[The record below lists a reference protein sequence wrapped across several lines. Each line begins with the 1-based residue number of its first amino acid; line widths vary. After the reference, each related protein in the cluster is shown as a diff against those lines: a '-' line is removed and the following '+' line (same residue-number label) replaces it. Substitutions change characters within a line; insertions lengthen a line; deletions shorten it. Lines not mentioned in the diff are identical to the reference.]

1 MLAPDQNQP
10 SNRVEEL
17 LRDHRELVEYLE
29 SANSLL
35 LRDRVESAFA
45 KTLLIA
51 AASYFEVRLTQ
62 MIIDLYLEMTQG
74 VAELAEFVKRQ
85 AIGRRFAQ
93 LFQWGSDESP
103 SRNANSFYILF
114 GDGFSAHMKQRVQ
127 KDRDFDE
134 SVKAFLEIG
143 NLRNQLVH
151 GDYADFQLNKTV
163 EDIYSLYTKA
173 GRFVDEFPDGIRQL
187 TGRQNPPQV
196 VDVPRVT
203 R

>member
-1 MLAPDQNQP
+1 MPALHQDPP

-29 SANSLL
+29 SGNSLL
-35 LRDRVESAFA
+35 LRDRAESAFA

-51 AASYFEVRLTQ
+51 AASYFEGRLTQ

-74 VAELAEFVKRQ
+74 VEELAEFVKRQ

-103 SRNANSFYILF
+103 GRNANSFYILF

-127 KDRDFDE
+127 DNRDFDE

-143 NLRNQLVH
+143 NLRNQMVH
-151 GDYADFQLNKTV
+151 ENYADFQLNKTV
-163 EDIYSLYTKA
+163 EDVYSLYTRA
-173 GRFVDEFPDGIRQL
+173 ARFVDKFPDAIRQFI
-187 TGRQNPPQV
+187 GRQNSAPNS
-196 VDVPRVT
+196 
-203 R
+203 